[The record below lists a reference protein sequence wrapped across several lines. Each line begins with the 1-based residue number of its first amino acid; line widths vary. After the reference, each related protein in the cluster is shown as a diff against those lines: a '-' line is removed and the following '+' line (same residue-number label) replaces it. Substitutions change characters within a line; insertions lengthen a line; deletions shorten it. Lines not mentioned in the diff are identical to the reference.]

1 MSLFTARQSL
11 SLAHKEVIM
20 QYIGEFAAIGTS
32 IAYAFGSTL
41 FTLSGRTIGSGLV
54 NRTRLL
60 LALLLV
66 IGWHW
71 IWFGSPV
78 PLNAGAEPIFWLA
91 ISGFIGF
98 AIGDALLF
106 KGFVILG
113 PRLAM
118 VIFSLNPAMGA
129 ILAWMFLGES
139 LGWQEWAGI
148 LVTLLGIA
156 IVVSEPKAKAKNEE
170 KAKTDEPET
179 EEKILSQREYI
190 IGILFA
196 LGGALGQAVGQIY
209 AKFGLVN
216 GLEPLSANLIRLAAA
231 LVAIWLVAA
240 FQGQITSSVKT
251 LRANPKIM
259 GLLLLAAIAGPVI
272 GVWLNL
278 VSIQYISIGVAS
290 TLGSLTPIF
299 LIPISYF
306 LFKEKVTAYAIVG
319 TMVAFAGTAI
329 LFL

>member
-1 MSLFTARQSL
+1 MPY
-11 SLAHKEVIM
+11 M
-20 QYIGEFAAIGTS
+20 GEFAALGVS
-32 IAYAFGSTL
+32 LAYAFGSVL
-41 FTLSGRTIGSGLV
+41 FTLSGRNIGTDLV

-60 LALLLV
+60 FAVILV
-66 IGWHW
+66 LIWHW
-71 IWFGSPV
+71 RWPGFPLQADAGS
-78 PLNAGAEPIFWLA
+78 IFWLA

-98 AIGDALLF
+98 MIGDALLF

-129 ILAWMFLGES
+129 ILAWLFLGEN
-139 LGWQEWAGI
+139 LGLQEWAGI

-156 IVVSEPKAKAKNEE
+156 IVVAEPKAKAKN
-170 KAKTDEPET
+170 DETGEV
-179 EEKILSQREYI
+179 EQKVISQNEYL

-196 LGGALGQAVGQIY
+196 LGGALGQAVGQIFS
-209 AKFGLVN
+209 KFGLET

-231 LVAIWLVAA
+231 MVAIWLVAA
-240 FQGQITSSVKT
+240 FQKQIGSSAKT
-251 LRANPKIM
+251 LQANPKVIA
-259 GLLLLAAIAGPVI
+259 LLVLAAIAGPVI
-272 GVWLNL
+272 GVWLNMEA
-278 VSIQYISIGVAS
+278 IDRIPIGIAS

-306 LFKEKVTAYAIVG
+306 FFKEKVTPYAIVG
-319 TMVAFAGTAI
+319 TIVAFVGTVI

>member
-1 MSLFTARQSL
+1 
-11 SLAHKEVIM
+11 M

-41 FTLSGRTIGSGLV
+41 FTLSGRTIGTGLV

-60 LALLLV
+60 FALILV
-66 IGWHW
+66 LCWHW
-71 IWFGSPV
+71 LAYGSPL
-78 PLNAGAEPIFWLA
+78 PLNVGTAPIFWLA

-129 ILAWMFLGES
+129 ILAWIFLGES
-139 LGWQEWAGI
+139 LGLQEWAGI

-156 IVVSEPKAKAKNEE
+156 IVVSEPKAKAKNDEE
-170 KAKTDEPET
+170 NEAKTEQ
-179 EEKILSQREYI
+179 KVLSQREYM

-196 LGGALGQAVGQIY
+196 LGGALGQAVGQIF

-240 FQGQITSSVKT
+240 FQKEISSSVKT

-278 VSIQYISIGVAS
+278 ESIQRIPIGVAS

-299 LIPISYF
+299 LIPVSYF
-306 LFKEKVTAYAIVG
+306 FFKEKVTTYAIIG
-319 TMVAFAGTAI
+319 TIVAFAGTAI

>member
-1 MSLFTARQSL
+1 
-11 SLAHKEVIM
+11 M
-20 QYIGEFAAIGTS
+20 QYIGEFAALGTS

-60 LALLLV
+60 FAVILVLA
-66 IGWHW
+66 WHW
-71 IWFGSPV
+71 IAFGSPV
-78 PLNAGAEPIFWLA
+78 PLNVGAEPIFWLA

-106 KGFVILG
+106 KGFVVLG

-129 ILAWMFLGES
+129 ILAWIFLGEN

-156 IVVSEPKAKAKNEE
+156 IVVAEPKEKAKN
-170 KAKTDEPET
+170 DEET
-179 EEKILSQREYI
+179 ETKQTVLTQREYL

-196 LGGALGQAVGQIY
+196 LGGALGQAVGQIFS
-209 AKFGLVN
+209 KFGLVN

-240 FQGQITSSVKT
+240 FQKQISSSVKT
-251 LRANPKIM
+251 LKANPKVI
-259 GLLLLAAIAGPVI
+259 GLLVAAAIAGPVI

-278 VSIQYISIGVAS
+278 EAIARIPVGIAS

-306 LFKEKVTAYAIVG
+306 FFKEKVTAYAIVG
-319 TMVAFAGTAI
+319 TLVAFAGTAI